1 MTVHKVANKDGLQFI
16 SYPVYRKYQPY
27 HYQSQHDYQ
36 SHGASF
42 YMMRLLFLSAFH
54 AIIFIEKQSF
64 SKTEEEIIMDL
75 TEAAKKVLL
84 AGVGAAALTVEKSS
98 EIVDTLVKKGELTV
112 EQGKA
117 LNQELKHDAEA
128 KKAGDSEPKEEKK
141 DVTDILNGLSDE
153 DLAKLK
159 EALAEKEKK
168 DEA

>member
-1 MTVHKVANKDGLQFI
+1 
-16 SYPVYRKYQPY
+16 
-27 HYQSQHDYQ
+27 
-36 SHGASF
+36 
-42 YMMRLLFLSAFH
+42 
-54 AIIFIEKQSF
+54 
-64 SKTEEEIIMDL
+64 MDL

-117 LNQELKHDAEA
+117 LNQELKHDVEA
-128 KKAGDSEPKEEKK
+128 KKSENAETKEEKK

-159 EALAEKEKK
+159 EALTEKEKK